1 MKTLLIDDE
10 TPARK
15 LVQAYLANHPTIE
28 VIGEATNGFEGLK
41 MINELK
47 PDLIFLDIQM
57 PKLTGFELLELLDTH
72 VPEII
77 FCTAYDEYALKAF
90 EHNAIDYLLKPFTQA
105 RLLDAVKKVEHNT
118 KTAARQPTKLIT
130 LPESLERIVVKDG
143 SEITIIDVQEVT
155 FIEAQNDYVEIH
167 TSKGKYLKKQ
177 TMTHFEAVLPSRQFV
192 RVHRKFILNID
203 QLAKIDKYGK
213 ETYSVILKNGQQLTA
228 RASGYSNLK
237 EVLGM

>member
-15 LVQAYLANHPTIE
+15 LVLTYLKNHPVIE

-47 PDLIFLDIQM
+47 PDLIFLDVQM
-57 PKLTGFELLELLDTH
+57 PKLTGFELLELLDSH
-72 VPEII
+72 IPEII

-90 EHNAIDYLLKPFTQA
+90 EHNAVDYLLKPFTQK
-105 RLLDAVKKVEHNT
+105 RLLDAVNKVANVTGSTEKHEV
-118 KTAARQPTKLIT
+118 KSMV
-130 LPESLERIVVKDG
+130 LPETLERIVVKDR
-143 SEITIIDVQEVT
+143 SEITIIDIQQID
-155 FIEAQNDYVEIH
+155 FLEAQVDYVEIH
-167 TSKGKYLKKQ
+167 TKNGKFLKKQ
-177 TMTHFEAVLPSRQFV
+177 TMAHYEAVLPANQFI
-192 RVHRKFILNID
+192 RIHRKFIININ

-213 ETYSVILKNGQQLTA
+213 ETYSVILKNGKQLTA
-228 RASGYSNLK
+228 SASGYAKLK

>member
-15 LVQAYLANHPTIE
+15 LVEAYLTNHPTVE

-47 PDLIFLDIQM
+47 PDLIFLDVQM

-90 EHNAIDYLLKPFTQA
+90 EHNAVDYLLKPFTQK
-105 RLLDAVKKVEHNT
+105 RLLEAVNKVTTTVKVAE
-118 KTAARQPTKLIT
+118 KRVVKEMS
-130 LPESLERIVVKDG
+130 LPESLERIVVKDR
-143 SEITIIDVQEVT
+143 SEITIIDIQDID
-155 FIEAQNDYVEIH
+155 FLEAQVDYVEIH
-167 TSKGKYLKKQ
+167 TKAGKFLKKQ
-177 TMTHFEAVLPSRQFV
+177 TMNHYESVLPTNQFV
-192 RVHRKFILNID
+192 RIHRKFILNIN

-228 RASGYSNLK
+228 SASGYAKLK

>member
-15 LVQAYLANHPTIE
+15 LVKAYLGNHPTIE
-28 VIGEATNGFEGLK
+28 IIGEATNGFEGLK

-47 PDLIFLDIQM
+47 PDLIFLDVQM
-57 PKLTGFELLELLDTH
+57 PKLTGFELLELLDSH

-90 EHNAIDYLLKPFTQA
+90 EHNAVDYLLKPFTQA
-105 RLLDAVKKVEHNT
+105 RLLDAVKKIEHN
-118 KTAARQPTKLIT
+118 AALSVNQPTKSIA
-130 LPESLERIVVKDG
+130 LPESMERIVVKDG
-143 SEITIIDVQEVT
+143 SEITIIDIQDVA
-155 FIEAQNDYVEIH
+155 FIEAQNDYVDIH

-177 TMTHFEAVLPSRQFV
+177 TMAHFEAVLPSGQFV
-192 RVHRKFILNID
+192 RIHRKFILNIN

-228 RASGYSNLK
+228 SASGYANLK

>member
-15 LVQAYLANHPTIE
+15 LVLAYLKNHPTIE

-47 PDLIFLDIQM
+47 PDLIFLDVQM

-90 EHNAIDYLLKPFTQA
+90 EHNAVDYLLKPFTQK
-105 RLLDAVKKVEHNT
+105 RLLEAVNKVTAST
-118 KTAARQPTKLIT
+118 KTLEKQEVKPMV
-130 LPESLERIVVKDG
+130 LPETLERIVVKDR
-143 SEITIIDVQEVT
+143 SEITIIDIQEID
-155 FIEAQNDYVEIH
+155 FLEAQVDYVEIH
-167 TSKGKYLKKQ
+167 TKSGKFLKKQ
-177 TMTHFEAVLPSRQFV
+177 TMSHYESVLPVNQFI
-192 RVHRKFILNID
+192 RIHRKFILNIN

-228 RASGYSNLK
+228 SGSGYAKLK

>member
-15 LVQAYLANHPTIE
+15 LVEAYLTNHPTIE
-28 VIGEATNGFEGLK
+28 IIGEATNGFEGLK

-47 PDLIFLDIQM
+47 PDLIFLDVQM

-90 EHNAIDYLLKPFTQA
+90 EHNAVDYLLKPFTQK
-105 RLLDAVKKVEHNT
+105 RLLEAVNKIA
-118 KTAARQPTKLIT
+118 TAAKIVEKRVVKEIS
-130 LPESLERIVVKDG
+130 LPESLERIVVKDR
-143 SEITIIDVQEVT
+143 SEITIIDIQDID
-155 FIEAQNDYVEIH
+155 FLEAQVDYVGIH
-167 TSKGKYLKKQ
+167 TKAGKFLKKQ
-177 TMTHFEAVLPSRQFV
+177 TMTHYESALPTSQFI
-192 RVHRKFILNID
+192 RIHRKFILNVN

-213 ETYSVILKNGQQLTA
+213 ETYSVILKNGQQLIA
-228 RASGYSNLK
+228 SASGYARLK

>member
-15 LVQAYLANHPTIE
+15 LVEAYLTNHPTVE

-47 PDLIFLDIQM
+47 PDLIFLDVQM

-90 EHNAIDYLLKPFTQA
+90 EHNAVDYLLKPFTQK
-105 RLLDAVKKVEHNT
+105 RLLKAVNKVT
-118 KTAARQPTKLIT
+118 TTAKVAEKRMVKEMS
-130 LPESLERIVVKDG
+130 LPESLERIVVKDR
-143 SEITIIDVQEVT
+143 SEITIIDIQDID
-155 FIEAQNDYVEIH
+155 FLEAQVDYVEIH
-167 TSKGKYLKKQ
+167 TKAGKFLKKQ
-177 TMTHFEAVLPSRQFV
+177 TMNHYESVLPTNQFV
-192 RVHRKFILNID
+192 RIHRKFILNIN

-228 RASGYSNLK
+228 SASGYAKLK